1 LELEKKGGL
10 FVQAPILNHQV
21 SIMNC
26 ELSNQLHAY
35 HDGEL
40 PAAERGAIESH
51 LKNCSEC
58 SALLSELQS
67 LSRFIA
73 AAPMAQMSNDAM
85 HRLQN
90 RRYVLPDAGVLK
102 IAGWLTAAAAAVLL
116 AALLVFPKQQSDNNV
131 AAGADLLDTVAVAP
145 PTESPD
151 TNRNDLVA
159 LAQQMA
165 DELSTNDRQ

>member
-1 LELEKKGGL
+1 MSCDLLEK
-10 FVQAPILNHQV
+10 I
-21 SIMNC
+21 
-26 ELSNQLHAY
+26 HAY

-40 PAAERGAIESH
+40 PAAERGALEAH
-51 LKNCSEC
+51 LKSCSDCSE
-58 SALLSELQS
+58 LLNELQS
-67 LSRFIA
+67 LSRVIA
-73 AAPMAQMSNDAM
+73 AAPMVQISNDALR
-85 HRLQN
+85 RLRD

-116 AALLVFPKQQSDNNV
+116 AALLVFPKQQADNNV

-145 PTESPD
+145 PTEPTDS
-151 TNRNDLVA
+151 NRNDLVA